1 MYPKANFTLFH
12 FVIFSKV
19 ESDFPY
25 LLRFS
30 SYGAMFEH
38 HFWAKTPIFGHFWR
52 LFDSPAAQLSWDRR
66 FCGWFIIRGLGPTF
80 PPNLSLIG
88 GILGPQ
94 ILLFSH
100 FLTFSLQSGGY
111 NVIFKNFYK
120 RYEIQTKNI
129 AESDHQRN
137 FCKKPHVKSS
147 FRSEEDRSRSH
158 RQTDT
163 QIFLLIICKCR
174 YQFWNTH

>member
-1 MYPKANFTLFH
+1 MYLKANFTLFH

-38 HFWAKTPIFGHFWR
+38 HFWAKTPIFGHFWS
-52 LFDSPAAQLSWDRR
+52 LFDSPAAKFSWDRR

-80 PPNLSLIG
+80 PPNLSPIG

-94 ILLFSH
+94 ILLFSL
-100 FLTFSLQSGGY
+100 FLTFSLKISSNQVATKLLLKISTKDTKSKPQTLP
-111 NVIFKNFYK
+111 NRIVIETFAKNRMSK
-120 RYEIQTKNI
+120 ALSVQKKI
-129 AESDHQRN
+129 AIGRT
-137 FCKKPHVKSS
+137 
-147 FRSEEDRSRSH
+147 H
-158 RQTDT
+158 RQTHR
-163 QIFLLIICKCR
+163 QILLFII
-174 YQFWNTH
+174 